1 MRKHYGIILL
11 LISILFLVS
20 CQNEDSSQG
29 TVILE
34 DRDNQLADVC
44 IDTFYHAVQ
53 NGNTDGIKDMLSN
66 KACADDGNME
76 TQVNKLFEF
85 IKGEL
90 ISWDREESPV
100 VEDVSEFGATTKH
113 EMFWFSL
120 RTTEDVYSVFF
131 SYYPVDEIDPDNE
144 GIYSM
149 LILRECDEHRL
160 EGDMKEWGMIPG
172 IQISWY

>member
-11 LISILFLVS
+11 FISILFLVS

-29 TVILE
+29 TVILD
-34 DRDNQLADVC
+34 DRDNQLADGC

-53 NGNTDGIKDMLSN
+53 NRDIGGIKDIFS
-66 KACADDGNME
+66 KRACADAGNME
-76 TQVNKLFEF
+76 TQVNELFEF

-100 VEDVSEFGATTKH
+100 VEDVSESGATTKH

-120 RTTEDVYSVFF
+120 RATEDVYSVFF

-149 LILRECDEHRL
+149 LILRECDEYRL
-160 EGDMKEWGMIPG
+160 EGAMNEWSTVPG
-172 IQISWY
+172 IQIYW